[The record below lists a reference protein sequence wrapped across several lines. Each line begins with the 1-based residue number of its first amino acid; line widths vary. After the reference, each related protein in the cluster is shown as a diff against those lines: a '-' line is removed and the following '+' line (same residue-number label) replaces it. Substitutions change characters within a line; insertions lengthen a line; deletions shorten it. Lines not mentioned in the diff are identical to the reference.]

1 MTDARFLEREIG
13 AKSMTDGT
21 FSKVEKSSK
30 TMYGPR
36 GILACGY
43 SKEEQIAFS
52 SILKEIQMEEIPVRF
67 PADADALKSLK
78 TIFEKAETGQAD
90 QSSLRRAVIMSG
102 LTQEELHKLIA
113 SHRASTL
120 PRPLWASLTPIS
132 ESWALK
138 DLLETLA
145 REDAG
150 MKKR

>member
-1 MTDARFLEREIG
+1 M
-13 AKSMTDGT
+13 SDGT
-21 FSKVEKSSK
+21 FSKVENSSK

-52 SILKEIQMEEIPVRF
+52 SILKEIQMEEIPVKF
-67 PADADALKSLK
+67 PVDVDGSRSLK
-78 TIFEKAETGQAD
+78 TILEEAETGQAD

-102 LTQEELHKLIA
+102 LTQGELHKLIA
-113 SHRASTL
+113 YHRESTL